1 MSTVRRSL
9 PFYRLLPFFLVS
21 LCSFNFLNIFL
32 TSCAIIIAVS
42 IGNEPNTDYYKKKG
56 CVFMKHNRN
65 TKSRKTFLSGI
76 LALALVFST
85 LLPVPGSDA
94 ASVKISKKNLTL
106 EKGQSYPLKIKGT
119 KKKVTWKSG
128 NKKIASVTKKGV
140 VKAKKKGKTTITA
153 KVMAKKYR
161 CSVTVKAKK
170 AISTARPANTNKPA
184 VTVKPTVTNKP
195 AATVKP
201 AVTNKPAVTCKPGI
215 FYWPFLSARPTAT
228 SKPAATVKP
237 TVTNKPTVTV
247 KPAVTNKPAATVKP
261 TVTQSPSSSGMTE
274 SEAYRIL
281 NSLRS
286 TYPEGMPLTNSYYY
300 YSPRFGNGYGCYGF
314 AAKLSD
320 TVFGVEKNYTTHS
333 TFANIRVGD
342 NIRIGNYHSVIV
354 LTKSSEFITVVEGNY
369 NSSVHWD
376 RKITKNSLA
385 QEGFRV
391 YTRY

>member
-201 AVTNKPAVTCKPGI
+201 T
-215 FYWPFLSARPTAT
+215 
-228 SKPAATVKP
+228 
-237 TVTNKPTVTV
+237 
-247 KPAVTNKPAATVKP
+247 VTNKPAATVKP

-320 TVFGVEKNYTTHS
+320 TVFGVEKSYTTHS